1 MVHASNRK
9 QVDRIQLHTNNIIEY
24 DAAYIQ

>member
-9 QVDRIQLHTNNIIEY
+9 QVDRIHLNTNNMIEY